1 MMSSSSPTQLA
12 SLRDMGIYEP
22 FQQMVSWR
30 NVFKSDINDHSPNTA
45 SSSVI
50 QVDHNIIKASYPS
63 SSHNQ
68 IEAEPSSNDHQEED
82 DDGRNHDKMKR
93 RLAQNREAARKSRL
107 RKKAYVQQL
116 EESRFKLSQL
126 EQELEKAKQQ
136 GVYSSGSSYVGSSGS
151 INTRIAAFEL
161 EYSHWLEEQSRRVS
175 EIRTALQA
183 HISDIELKMLVES
196 CLNHYANLFR
206 MKSDAAKADVFYLIS
221 GMWRTST
228 ERFFQ
233 WIGGFRPSGLLNVVM
248 PYLQPLTDQ
257 QILEVRNLQQ
267 SSQQAEDALSQG
279 IDKLQQSLAENIVI
293 DVVMESNDY
302 PSHMGAAVENLQA
315 LEGFVNQ
322 VSGSFEATNIAAN
335 GKDLDD
341 KTSSSRSKDS
351 NFWFGVRQRKTLV
364 RAASSWSEEKSP
376 YDTLE
381 LERDAEEE
389 QIKVAYRRLAKYY
402 HPDVY
407 DGKGTLEEGE
417 TAESRFIKIQA
428 AYELLM
434 DTEKRRQYDTDN
446 RVNPM
451 KASQA
456 WMEWLMKKRK
466 AFDQRGDMAI
476 AAWAEQQQLEINLRA
491 RRLSRSK
498 VDPEEE
504 RKLLEKEKKASR
516 ELFNSTLKRHTLVL
530 KKRDL
535 MRKKAEEDKKKLITQ
550 LLAAEGLE
558 LDTEEEEEEETAK

>member
-1 MMSSSSPTQLA
+1 MMSSTSPTQLA

-22 FQQMVSWR
+22 FQQMVSWG

-116 EESRFKLSQL
+116 EESRLKLSQL

-151 INTRIAAFEL
+151 INSSIAAFEL

-206 MKSDAAKADVFYLIS
+206 MKADAAKADVFYLIS

-279 IDKLQQSLAENIVI
+279 IDKLQQSLADNIVI
-293 DVVMESNDY
+293 DVVMDSNDY

-322 VSGSFEATNIAAN
+322 VSGSFKATNIAAN

-351 NFWFGVRQRKTLV
+351 NFWFGVSQRKTLV

-417 TAESRFIKIQA
+417 TAEGRFIKIQA

-434 DTEKRRQYDTDN
+434 DTEKRRQYDMDN

-466 AFDQRGDMAI
+466 AFDQRGDMAV

-535 MRKKAEEDKKKLITQ
+535 MRKKAEDDKKKLITQ